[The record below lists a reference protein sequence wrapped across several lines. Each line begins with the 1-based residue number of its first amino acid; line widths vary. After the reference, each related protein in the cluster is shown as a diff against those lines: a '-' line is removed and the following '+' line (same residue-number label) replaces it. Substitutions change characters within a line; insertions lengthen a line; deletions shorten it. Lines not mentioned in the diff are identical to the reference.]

1 MLLPY
6 FRYIMFT
13 RFESVV
19 ELAPN
24 IDREKD
30 TQTKK
35 AQAFTFFSIN
45 WEVSVLKTSLLIP
58 QEVWVYKVT
67 SDIID
72 IAGDQDVHPAS
83 NIVNFLPCWVLLWIK
98 VQVNSTKVVIIF
110 FFSMGVSG
118 ILFLLLFTLRATI
131 SLTSLLS
138 LQFFTSLYMCS
149 SHIDFT
155 SF

>member
-1 MLLPY
+1 
-6 FRYIMFT
+6 MFT

-67 SDIID
+67 WDIID
-72 IAGDQDVHPAS
+72 IAGDQGVHPVS
-83 NIVNFLPCWVLLWIK
+83 NIVNFLPC
-98 VQVNSTKVVIIF
+98 
-110 FFSMGVSG
+110 
-118 ILFLLLFTLRATI
+118 
-131 SLTSLLS
+131 
-138 LQFFTSLYMCS
+138 
-149 SHIDFT
+149 
-155 SF
+155 

>member
-45 WEVSVLKTSLLIP
+45 
-58 QEVWVYKVT
+58 
-67 SDIID
+67 
-72 IAGDQDVHPAS
+72 
-83 NIVNFLPCWVLLWIK
+83 
-98 VQVNSTKVVIIF
+98 
-110 FFSMGVSG
+110 
-118 ILFLLLFTLRATI
+118 
-131 SLTSLLS
+131 
-138 LQFFTSLYMCS
+138 
-149 SHIDFT
+149 
-155 SF
+155 